1 MSDLFNK
8 LNLDPDRFVWQ
19 DIAACKGLDFNLFFD
34 TYEEDPIHAKAI
46 DSMCLHCP
54 VIKSCYLEAIDNSE
68 TGVWGGIYFSN
79 GVIDKSRNLHK
90 TNEDWQEVISKIGFN
105 ETL

>member
-1 MSDLFNK
+1 VSDLFDK

-19 DIAACKGLDFNLFFD
+19 DLAACRGLDFNLFFD
-34 TYEEDPIHAKAI
+34 EYEEDPVHAKTI

-54 VIKSCYLEAIDNSE
+54 VIKSCHQEAIDNNE

-79 GVIDKSRNLHK
+79 GTIDKSRNLHK
-90 TNEDWQEVISKIGFN
+90 TDEDWQELMLRIGFN
-105 ETL
+105 EAV